1 MNSRLPFSYEEGSKE
16 GIKPT
21 NNNQK
26 YMKTIAE
33 YKFQIAETKKK
44 VEQFDLNFD
53 KHIAPIVEGLKCNFF
68 YIYPESNQIIA
79 SFKTRKEFAK
89 IRHLVKGVWEK
100 EVRVYSE
107 EPVARYKAVAECG
120 ILLIAEVNELPPS
133 CKLVEEVVAVPAVLA
148 QPITQMIV
156 RKVVCRDSSKVTSD
170 QAKELSL

>member
-1 MNSRLPFSYEEGSKE
+1 
-16 GIKPT
+16 
-21 NNNQK
+21 
-26 YMKTIAE
+26 MKTISE

-44 VEQFDLNFD
+44 VEQFEINFD
-53 KHIAPIVEGLKCNFF
+53 KHIAPLVEGLRCNFF

-79 SFKTRKEFAK
+79 SFKTREEFAK

-107 EPVARYKAVAECG
+107 PVARYKAVAECG
-120 ILLIAEVNELPPS
+120 ILLIVEVNELPPS
-133 CKLVEEVVAVPAVLA
+133 CRIVEEVVAVPAVLA

-156 RKVVCRDSSKVTSD
+156 RKVVCRDSSKVTSE